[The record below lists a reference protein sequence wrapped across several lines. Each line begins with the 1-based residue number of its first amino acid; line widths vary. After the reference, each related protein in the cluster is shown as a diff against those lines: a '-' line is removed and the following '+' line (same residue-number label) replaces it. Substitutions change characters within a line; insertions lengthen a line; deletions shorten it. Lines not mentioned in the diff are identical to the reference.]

1 MRKSSSRERIYGHRG
16 QGQRTLDWPETLLR
30 FGMLSKTDLR
40 LTTPDYSR
48 GGGISPGLGDLPIG
62 MKQQLGPAR
71 GFDVSLVLSLSLPT
85 GARSRSSGGYDP
97 SVPLPWSRMLTQ
109 NWTAAGMLSVYW
121 PTEDGRPNVNGE
133 TTFLIDRLLKKNW
146 DASAE
151 YVGDFPERGGPRHLL
166 HFGTLYRPRP
176 RQQLDFQVGVGQ
188 SSAAVDHFIG
198 AGYSFRLQPIR
209 Q

>member
-1 MRKSSSRERIYGHRG
+1 
-16 QGQRTLDWPETLLR
+16 
-30 FGMLSKTDLR
+30 MLSKTDLR

-166 HFGTLYRPRP
+166 HFGALYRPRP